1 MKITVEDILDLY
13 DPCRDHEILFCLDD
27 DLALTKYFGWQLQ
40 QTEYIKCEVDSIGV
54 SGNRLAIYPT
64 DKSLAKIRRKMNE
77 RQLLHMLAS
86 EKGKSNVQAV
96 ILETYIQIFGP
107 LSNEMGEKAREILGE
122 NDGADDSSKSEA

>member
-13 DPCRDHEILFCLDD
+13 DPCRDHEILFCQDD
-27 DLALTKYFGWQLQ
+27 NLKLIRYLGWQLQ
-40 QTEYIKCEVDSIGV
+40 QSEYIKCEVDSIGV
-54 SGNRLAIYPT
+54 SEDCLVIYPT
-64 DKSLAKIRRKMNE
+64 DVSLAESQRKMNE

-86 EKGKSNVQAV
+86 VKGKANVQAV
-96 ILETYIQIFGP
+96 ILETYIQTFDP